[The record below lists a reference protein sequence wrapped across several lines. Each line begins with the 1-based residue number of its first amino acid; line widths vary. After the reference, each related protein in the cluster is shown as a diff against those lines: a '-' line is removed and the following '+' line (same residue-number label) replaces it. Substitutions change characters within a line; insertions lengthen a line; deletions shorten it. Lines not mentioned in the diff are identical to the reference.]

1 MRRLSPPRLTV
12 HQLED
17 RLTPT
22 WGVPWQD
29 PGSLTLSFAPDG
41 TDVNGHANC
50 LFALLGADTAA
61 WQTEILRAY
70 QSWVVHTN
78 LNVGLVADGGQALG
92 VTGLAQG
99 DSRFGDIRIAARPL
113 SATASNYDMAATVG
127 YDASGGTWSGDFLL
141 SSLFSIG
148 IGQTSTRYDLFS
160 IALHEASHSFGFG
173 DDPSD
178 RSSVMYPGYT
188 LWTGLTPRDITAIQS
203 LYGVRSADPFE
214 GAAGNGT
221 TATAFDLTHDGN
233 LTAFSADVTRMDD
246 IDVYRFTT
254 PSSSRITGLS
264 INLRTAGISLL
275 TARVTVLDEE
285 GNVIASAVTTNPLAN
300 DLTID
305 LPNYQPDTTYYVKVQ
320 GARTDVFS
328 IGAYALRLNYSEPYG
343 NSFGLGSS
351 YVNTESGPN
360 DSLDT
365 AMSLGFTN
373 QTQTARFRVVGD
385 ISSPADVDWYRI
397 APTTLTSS
405 TGTLTVGVLPLD
417 ANGPRLTVS
426 VFNDQGVELPTVVVT
441 NENGAFTVQL
451 ADQQPGQ
458 TYFLRVLAANPTGT
472 RATGAYALAAS
483 LAPVDV
489 TAFGQL
495 TTGTL
500 TADQHQLYSEM
511 TVDRGKLTQFSLT
524 ATTGTGAPASA
535 VRVTIINSLGQ
546 TVFSLVAEA
555 GRALTTGTV
564 WLSAGRYIVVYNAAT
579 RDGSALD
586 GLTFGLSG
594 RERSDPIDPYL
605 EGPLGQSPPL
615 PPPPPPSPPPPPP
628 PPSPI
633 TVITIGGLVTIV
645 PAGPINDPIADPY
658 AGLGY

>member
-1 MRRLSPPRLTV
+1 
-12 HQLED
+12 
-17 RLTPT
+17 
-22 WGVPWQD
+22 
-29 PGSLTLSFAPDG
+29 LTLSFAPDG
-41 TDVNGHANC
+41 TDVSGQSNR

-70 QSWVVHTN
+70 QSWVVQTN
-78 LNVGLVADGGQALG
+78 LNVGLVGDGGQALG

-113 SATASNYDMAATVG
+113 SDLASNYDMAATVG
-127 YDASGGTWSGDFLL
+127 YDSSGGTWSGDFLL
-141 SSLFSIG
+141 NSLFSIG
-148 IGQTSTRYDLFS
+148 IGQTSTQYDLFS

-178 RSSVMYPGYT
+178 RSSAMYPGYT
-188 LWTGLTPRDITAIQS
+188 LWTGLSPRDITAIQS
-203 LYGVRSADPFE
+203 LYGTRSDDPFE
-214 GAAGNGT
+214 SAGGNGS
-221 TATAFDLTHDGN
+221 TATAFDLTQNGN
-233 LTAFSADVTRMDD
+233 LTAFSADVTRMND

-254 PSSSRITGLS
+254 PSSSSITALS
-264 INLRTAGISLL
+264 INLRAAGISLL
-275 TARVTVLDEE
+275 TARVTVLDAQ
-285 GNVIASAVTTNPLAN
+285 GNVIASAVTTDPLAN
-300 DLTID
+300 NLAID
-305 LPNYQPDTTYYVKVQ
+305 LPNYQADTTYYVKVQ

-328 IGAYALRLNYSEPYG
+328 MGAYALRLNYSEPYG

-360 DSLDT
+360 DSLASAIT
-365 AMSLGFTN
+365 LGFTS

-385 ISSPADVDWYRI
+385 IATAADVDWYRI
-397 APTTLTSS
+397 VPTTLTSA

-417 ANGPRLTVS
+417 ASGPRLTVA
-426 VFNDQGVELPTVVVT
+426 VFNALGVELPSVVVT
-441 NENGAFTVQL
+441 NENGAFTIQL
-451 ADQQPGQ
+451 ANQQPGQ

-495 TTGTL
+495 ASGTL
-500 TADQHQLYSEM
+500 TAEQPQLYSAM
-511 TVDRGKLTQFSLT
+511 TVDSGKLTQFSLT
-524 ATTGTGAPASA
+524 TATRTGAPASA
-535 VRVTIINSLGQ
+535 VRVSIINSSGQ
-546 TVFSLVAEA
+546 TVFTLVAEA

-564 WLSAGRYIVVYNAAT
+564 WLSTGTYIVVFNAAT
-579 RDGSALD
+579 RDGSVLD
-586 GLTFGLSG
+586 GLTFNLSG

-605 EGPLGQSPPL
+605 EGPMGLPPPP
-615 PPPPPPSPPPPPP
+615 PPPPPPSPPPPPA

-633 TVITIGGLVTIV
+633 TVITIGGLLAIA